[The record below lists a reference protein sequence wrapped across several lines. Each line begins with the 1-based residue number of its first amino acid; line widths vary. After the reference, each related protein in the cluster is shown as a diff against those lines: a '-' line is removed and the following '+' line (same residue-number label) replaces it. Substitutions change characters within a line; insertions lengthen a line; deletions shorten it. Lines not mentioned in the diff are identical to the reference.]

1 MPRKSPEATSA
12 AWFRAHQSYGN
23 GGRPRPPAWLN
34 AEAKRTFAQIVN
46 SRAPDLFMPGSLE
59 LLAQFCFID
68 TIARRLWAEH
78 AKLPVG
84 DRQAMRLARQALS
97 MVSLMCTLGNNLALM
112 PRHTH
117 GNRSGVLSE
126 RYSAEKDGDVGD
138 APLLGSN
145 VVRF

>member
-1 MPRKSPEATSA
+1 
-12 AWFRAHQSYGN
+12 
-23 GGRPRPPAWLN
+23 
-34 AEAKRTFAQIVN
+34 
-46 SRAPDLFMPGSLE
+46 
-59 LLAQFCFID
+59 
-68 TIARRLWAEH
+68 
-78 AKLPVG
+78 
-84 DRQAMRLARQALS
+84 